1 MRIPCNILGENVAE
15 QEGCQKDHLRVSL
28 QAAGQL
34 EDDAM
39 VKIMIYFVFDAQN
52 AMLRMIWFDED
63 YDFVVIPP
71 IPSCIWCHC
80 LPLDW
85 REGHSISQSLF
96 SPERENKI
104 SKLENYCASPI
115 TRTW

>member
-39 VKIMIYFVFDAQN
+39 VKTIINLFN
-52 AMLRMIWFDED
+52 AKYIK
-63 YDFVVIPP
+63 
-71 IPSCIWCHC
+71 H
-80 LPLDW
+80 
-85 REGHSISQSLF
+85 
-96 SPERENKI
+96 
-104 SKLENYCASPI
+104 
-115 TRTW
+115 